1 MSVTLRYS
9 GSLADMG
16 RLPRLKEEFLDIAAT
31 QAWPVDVLEAVTSDA
46 LGSRSRGARTLAPA
60 PAIQGLK
67 IYVHPQTDPLWLTFD
82 ADGAITRLGS
92 YPLAQVSRDGSDA
105 TSRYG
110 FLHQSQASMQTSI
123 GGFALHNTVVG
134 LLDYLKRAYIP
145 NLQVLD
151 ESGYWERR
159 DKDALKRLMAG
170 F

>member
-1 MSVTLRYS
+1 LPD
-9 GSLADMG
+9 LG
-16 RLPRLKEEFLDIAAT
+16 RLPRLKEDFLDIAAT
-31 QAWPVDVLEAVTSDA
+31 HAWPVDVLEAVAAETA
-46 LGSRSRGARTLAPA
+46 GKRSRGTRTLAPA

-82 ADGAITRLGS
+82 AEGAITRLGS
-92 YPLAQVSRDGSDA
+92 YPLAQVSRDGSDVS
-105 TSRYG
+105 SRYG

-123 GGFALHNTVVG
+123 GGFELHFAVVG

-159 DKDALKRLMAG
+159 DQDALKRLMAG